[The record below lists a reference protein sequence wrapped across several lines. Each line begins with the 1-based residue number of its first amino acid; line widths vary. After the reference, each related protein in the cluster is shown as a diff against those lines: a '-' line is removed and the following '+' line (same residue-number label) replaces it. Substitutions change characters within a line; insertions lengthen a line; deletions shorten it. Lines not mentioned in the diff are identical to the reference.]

1 MVKRLYLFV
10 LTLFVVIPCTGQP
23 LNEGK
28 SAQPFL
34 LLDNYFSLIGNK
46 SADVWGFRAGIEW
59 KKKWRWGAGFN
70 KLESDIIE
78 KKTLPSEELSYSD
91 LSVVK
96 AKLYLRYYPVMAEY
110 IFYRKDPWQFSCP
123 FQLGYGQSF
132 FQYFD
137 RNNLEREIFKKG
149 VFVFQPGINTQYKLL
164 KWVGFTGGIGYRLM
178 LINNKEVDTQM
189 NSPVLTIGI
198 RLFPGEVIKTLKE

>member
-1 MVKRLYLFV
+1 MVKRRYIIVLLLLY
-10 LTLFVVIPCTGQP
+10 VVPCRAQQTG
-23 LNEGK
+23 ET
-28 SAQPFL
+28 STVQPFL

-46 SADVWGFRAGIEW
+46 SADVWGFRAGVEW

-91 LSVVK
+91 FSVVK

-110 IFYRKDPWQFSCP
+110 IFYRKDPWQFSCAV
-123 FQLGYGQSF
+123 QLGYGQSF

-137 RNNLEREIFKKG
+137 RDNLEREIFKKG
-149 VFVFQPGINTQYKLL
+149 VFVFQPGINAQYKLL
-164 KWVGFTGGIGYRLM
+164 KWVGFTGGFGYRLM
-178 LINNKEVDTQM
+178 LINNQQIDTRM

-198 RLFPGEVIKTLKE
+198 RFFPGEIMKTLKE